1 MPAVRACV
9 ICERPLDDGRRRRRD
24 AVTCGASCRTLL
36 WRARRKIR
44 QDGSVPYLDVNGD
57 GYGSVASFAPP
68 ASHPGP
74 TGDDRF
80 YEQAALQDDV
90 ITYTPAERQWQ
101 SRNPGVM
108 HPDVQQRIIDRE
120 MARRQRQAEE
130 AASHRGLRPESPLDP
145 SSRGSVARGAME
157 SRRINR
163 PADPYERMLHP
174 GQSGPSPRHISA
186 IEAEMIDAPWGRSTP
201 RSSAGW

>member
-9 ICERPLDDGRRRRRD
+9 ICEKPLDDGRKRRRD

-44 QDGSVPYLDVNGD
+44 QDGSAPYVDVNGD
-57 GYGSVASFAPP
+57 GSGSVASFQPP
-68 ASHPGP
+68 AFHPGP

-80 YEQAALQDDV
+80 YEQAALSDDV

-108 HPDVQQRIIDRE
+108 HPDVQRRMLDRE
-120 MARRQRQAEE
+120 LARQQRQAEE
-130 AASHRGLRPESPLDP
+130 AASHRGLRPENRLDP
-145 SSRGSVARGAME
+145 SSRGSVARGAVE

-163 PADPYERMLHP
+163 PARPDGRMLSP
-174 GQSGPSPRHISA
+174 GRSGPH
-186 IEAEMIDAPWGRSTP
+186 PWDDGPQCITVPGRNVIP
-201 RSSAGW
+201 WRQY